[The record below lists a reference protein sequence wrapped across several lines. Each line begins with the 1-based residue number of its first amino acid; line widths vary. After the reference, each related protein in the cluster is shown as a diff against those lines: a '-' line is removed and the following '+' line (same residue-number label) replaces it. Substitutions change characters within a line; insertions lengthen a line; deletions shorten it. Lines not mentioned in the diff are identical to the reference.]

1 LDTFKAEGSSLWG
14 MALLFLAH
22 NRRKKCGTIGAAY
35 QCFDFQLSSGLQ
47 QRRASLANRFAPIW
61 KYLV

>member
-1 LDTFKAEGSSLWG
+1 